1 MSMRRFGSGVMHA
14 GALERC
20 RQTVAK
26 GFNRLSYTEAI
37 ALLQQHISDKKVVFE
52 NMDVKWGM
60 DLDSEHEKCA
70 RCCPVLQHAVPC
82 RNLLSCVAT
91 CCHEIGIEVK
101 TLGLALFGL
110 RAITAAMVVV
120 PWHMPMHGTLK
131 GTKVHSHNSAGS
143 CCASWGGRAT
153 H

>member
-1 MSMRRFGSGVMHA
+1 MRTLSSWTSSTRVCRVGVLPMRRVGVVSMLVSIEAAAVSLNDSLRA

-70 RCCPVLQHAVPC
+70 RCCPVLRHAVPC
-82 RNLLSCVAT
+82 CNLLSCVAT
-91 CCHEIGIEVK
+91 CCHEIGI
-101 TLGLALFGL
+101 
-110 RAITAAMVVV
+110 
-120 PWHMPMHGTLK
+120 
-131 GTKVHSHNSAGS
+131 
-143 CCASWGGRAT
+143 
-153 H
+153 